1 MWPTQFM
8 SKAFRRI
15 SFVISQF
22 PRLGGCSAFANVAGL
37 GAGRDAEL
45 QGAVRARGC
54 VSRRRARYD
63 KVNDQATA
71 AGWHQA
77 GTDVRRCSRMP
88 AYKRTALGGAGAGRR
103 FFAGGA
109 DNVVPANISDVPG
122 LVASGWLPID
132 IVLVQVSGSDDAGR
146 YNAGLGIEHLQAA
159 IGRARL
165 LIAQVNPELPWTYGD
180 TVIEPGVR

>member
-1 MWPTQFM
+1 
-8 SKAFRRI
+8 
-15 SFVISQF
+15 
-22 PRLGGCSAFANVAGL
+22 
-37 GAGRDAEL
+37 
-45 QGAVRARGC
+45 
-54 VSRRRARYD
+54 
-63 KVNDQATA
+63 
-71 AGWHQA
+71 
-77 GTDVRRCSRMP
+77 MP

-165 LIAQVNPELPWTYGD
+165 VIAQVNPELPWTYGD
-180 TVIEPGVR
+180 TVIQPGVIDILVPAAAPPIELPARSAGPGEVNAGRTRVSLRSRDRATARATIRVSLRAAR